1 DARLDAPTLEDCY
14 QINLSVRGG
23 TSAYLYRQRKYVV
36 TEAGVRAVIFTP
48 ADAVRLEWPA
58 STGQFA
64 VKMSALALHDHLSNL
79 LGAPVPRPVDFHPEV
94 DLRAPA
100 GARLAS
106 AIAYYA
112 GEIDR
117 FGGRMSPILESQF
130 ENLVIASFL
139 LSSRHRY
146 SQELAGGDSRSARPA
161 AVQRAL
167 DFIHENI
174 AEPIGLADIASAA
187 GVSARSLQIAFSRN
201 LTSTPMAV
209 LRDLRLTR
217 VHEELSSND
226 PESATVSSIAT
237 RWGFLHQGRFG
248 QQYRARYGC
257 RPVDTLRRNH

>member
-1 DARLDAPTLEDCY
+1 
-14 QINLSVRGG
+14 
-23 TSAYLYRQRKYVV
+23 
-36 TEAGVRAVIFTP
+36 
-48 ADAVRLEWPA
+48 
-58 STGQFA
+58 
-64 VKMSALALHDHLSNL
+64 M
-79 LGAPVPRPVDFHPEV
+79 
-94 DLRAPA
+94 
-100 GARLAS
+100 
-106 AIAYYA
+106 
-112 GEIDR
+112 
-117 FGGRMSPILESQF
+117 
-130 ENLVIASFL
+130 
-139 LSSRHRY
+139 
-146 SQELAGGDSRSARPA
+146 
-161 AVQRAL
+161 QRAL